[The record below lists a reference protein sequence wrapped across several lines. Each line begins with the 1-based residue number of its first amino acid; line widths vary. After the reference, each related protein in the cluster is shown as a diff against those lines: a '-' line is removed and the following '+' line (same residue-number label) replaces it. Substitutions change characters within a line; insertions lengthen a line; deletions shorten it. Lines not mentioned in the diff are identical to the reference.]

1 MFNANEAKTAAK
13 EALVRIAKEQQE
25 AERRKNAKIV
35 DAAYANTKPV
45 LDALSNLI
53 RNVATAGKTS
63 ISLAISPYKSVRGL
77 MQFNLDE
84 EDTHFFC
91 VYHLYEVQPEEFTRT
106 PLRRVFVAEEIE
118 KPLLDAGYRITKK
131 RDENGAVAFTIKWG
145 WRGRRPGKRA

>member
-1 MFNANEAKTAAK
+1 MFNANEAKATAK
-13 EALVRIAKEQQE
+13 EALTRIVKEQQE
-25 AERRKNAKIV
+25 EERRKNAKIV

-63 ISLAISPYKSVRGL
+63 ISLAISPYEGVRGL

-106 PLRRVFVAEEIE
+106 HLRRVFVVGEVE
-118 KPLLDAGYRITKK
+118 KALLDAGYRIIKK
-131 RDENGAVAFTIKWG
+131 RDKDATILTVKWG
-145 WRGRRPGKRA
+145 WRGRKPGQRA